1 MIEELV
7 KGNRSVRRFYQD
19 VPVAMETLSWAV
31 DISRYTAS
39 AANLQPLK
47 YIMSNEAKT
56 NELIFNTLTWAGYL
70 KDWPGPAIGERPA
83 AYIVML
89 GDTNISRNIICDH
102 GIAAQTILLALREKG
117 FGGCIL
123 ISIKKEELREMLE
136 IPDTLEIQMVIAI
149 GKPKEQIVV
158 TELDDGA
165 SIQYWRDENSVHYV
179 PKRKLNDIIV
189 KKYEK

>member
-19 VPVAMETLSWAV
+19 VSVTMETLKWTV

-47 YIMSNEAKT
+47 YIMSNNTET
-56 NELIFNTLTWAGYL
+56 NELIFSTLAWAGYL
-70 KDWPGPAIGERPA
+70 KDWPGPAHGERPA

-89 GDTNISRNIICDH
+89 GDTSISKNIICDH

-117 FGGCIL
+117 LGGCIV
-123 ISIKKEELREMLE
+123 ISIKKEELRKILE
-136 IPDTLEIQMVIAI
+136 IPDTLEILMVIPI
-149 GKPKEQIVV
+149 GKPKEQIIV
-158 TELDDGA
+158 TELADGA

>member
-19 VPVAMETLSWAV
+19 VPVTMETLSWAV

-47 YIMSNEAKT
+47 YIMSNNTET
-56 NELIFNTLTWAGYL
+56 NELIFSTLAWAGYL

-89 GDTNISRNIICDH
+89 GDTSISKNIICDH

-117 FGGCIL
+117 LGGCIV
-123 ISIKKEELREMLE
+123 ISIKKEELRKILE
-136 IPDTLEIQMVIAI
+136 IPDTLEILMVIPI
-149 GKPKEQIVV
+149 GKPKEQIIV
-158 TELDDGA
+158 TELADGA
-165 SIQYWRDENSVHYV
+165 GIQYWRDENSVHYV
-179 PKRKLNDIIV
+179 PKRKLTDIIV

>member
-1 MIEELV
+1 
-7 KGNRSVRRFYQD
+7 
-19 VPVAMETLSWAV
+19 METLSWAV

-47 YIMSNEAKT
+47 YIMSNNTET
-56 NELIFNTLTWAGYL
+56 NELIFSTLAWAGYL

-89 GDTNISRNIICDH
+89 GDTSISKNIICDH

-117 FGGCIL
+117 LGGCIV
-123 ISIKKEELREMLE
+123 ISIKKEELRKILE
-136 IPDTLEIQMVIAI
+136 IPDTLEILMVIPI
-149 GKPKEQIVV
+149 GKPKEQIIV
-158 TELDDGA
+158 TELADGA
-165 SIQYWRDENSVHYV
+165 GIQYWRDENSVHYV
-179 PKRKLNDIIV
+179 PKRKLTDIIV

>member
-123 ISIKKEELREMLE
+123 ISIKKKSC
-136 IPDTLEIQMVIAI
+136 
-149 GKPKEQIVV
+149 GKCLKSL
-158 TELDDGA
+158 TR
-165 SIQYWRDENSVHYV
+165 W
-179 PKRKLNDIIV
+179 KFKW
-189 KKYEK
+189 